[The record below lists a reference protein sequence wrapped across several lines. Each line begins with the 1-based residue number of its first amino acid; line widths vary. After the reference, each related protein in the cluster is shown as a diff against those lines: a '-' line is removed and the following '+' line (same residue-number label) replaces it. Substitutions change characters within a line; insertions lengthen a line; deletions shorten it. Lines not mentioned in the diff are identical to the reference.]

1 MDGGHLM
8 SPSTSTPQD
17 AYKGVLPLGWW
28 TCKAC
33 VPNIHDRGGQAA
45 FYAHYNREHYQ
56 PKEQS

>member
-1 MDGGHLM
+1 M